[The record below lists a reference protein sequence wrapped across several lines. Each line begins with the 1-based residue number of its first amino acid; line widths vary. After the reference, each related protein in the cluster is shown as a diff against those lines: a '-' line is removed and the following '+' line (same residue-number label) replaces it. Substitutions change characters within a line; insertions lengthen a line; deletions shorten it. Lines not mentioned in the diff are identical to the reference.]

1 MGASHVFL
9 SQIFQFRNIIIE
21 GDVFFPYKRLTCFE
35 NKVKRSI
42 ECKQLLML
50 KKEGHRD
57 GNLSVEFICS
67 TVDLNC
73 AVKNVEG
80 SVSLPA
86 RICS

>member
-1 MGASHVFL
+1 MQTTINV
-9 SQIFQFRNIIIE
+9 
-21 GDVFFPYKRLTCFE
+21 
-35 NKVKRSI
+35 
-42 ECKQLLML
+42 

-67 TVDLNC
+67 TVDLSC